1 MDKKWWTL
9 VAVCLGTFMLLLDV
23 TIVNVA
29 LPDIQR
35 SLHAS
40 FSDLQ
45 WVVDAYALTLAAL
58 LLTAGSLSDLF
69 GRRIVFVIGLVVFT
83 LGSLLCGLAQS
94 SLMLILSR
102 AGQGVG
108 GAIMFATSLALLA
121 EAFQGRERGTAFGIW
136 GSITGVA
143 VAVGPVLGGIL
154 TSGLSWQWIFF
165 VNLPIGALA
174 VAITLAKVDE
184 SRSRSARKPDWAG
197 FVTFTAALSALVYG
211 LIRSNEHGWSETGV
225 VLCFSAAFTLM
236 VLFLLLEIQTSDP
249 MFDLSLFRKP
259 TFAGGSIAAFGLS
272 ASLFALLLYIVLF
285 LQNVRGY
292 SALGTGLR
300 LLILSGGIMVAA
312 TLSGKATSKVPIRL
326 LIGPGLLLVAVGLY
340 LMGQLTVTSSWTEL
354 IPGLIVAGIGAG
366 LVNPPLASTA
376 VGVVEPAQSGMA
388 SGINSTFR
396 QVGIAT
402 GVAAL
407 GSIFGSDLASRLGV
421 DLAHSS
427 TPLSLQPGLLAKA
440 ISGGDVSGVLR
451 ASPPDSRPRLEAI
464 ISDAFVHGLDRIL
477 IIGAAIALVS
487 GLLSLL
493 LIRSKDFAAG
503 SQAHRP
509 AAAAPDESAPDAIRP
524 APEGAL
530 AFAGEVPQHHL
541 VSVGGA
547 ASPNAGSPGDSGDG
561 PPAGNSGGGS
571 LGDSG
576 VGHPNGR
583 GNGAAVGSAQAP
595 AARTP
600 GGQTLAG
607 PMTGDGA
614 LAERTTGDRA
624 PVPEP
629 DSRATRPGP
638 TTADSRDAAPGPTAA
653 DTRDAA
659 PGPTGRSVVPVAPG
673 SGESDRIVTET
684 DGSTTHELSI
694 ALTFRF
700 RGRGN
705 RRGRR

>member
-9 VAVCLGTFMLLLDV
+9 VAVCLGTFMLLLDI

-35 SLHAS
+35 NLHAS

-69 GRRIVFVIGLVVFT
+69 GRRIVFVVGLVVFT

-102 AGQGVG
+102 GGQGVG

-121 EAFQGRERGTAFGIW
+121 EAFQGKERGTAFGVW

-174 VAITLAKVDE
+174 VAITLVKVSE
-184 SRSRSARKPDWAG
+184 SRSRSARRPDWVG
-197 FVTFTAALSALVYG
+197 FVTFTAALASLVYG
-211 LIRSNEHGWSETGV
+211 LIRTNEHGWSETGV
-225 VLCFSAAFTLM
+225 VLCFCGAFVLI
-236 VLFLLLEIQTSDP
+236 VLFAVLEWRSRQP

-272 ASLFALLLYIVLF
+272 ASLFALLLYLVLF
-285 LQNVRGY
+285 LQNIRGY

-312 TLSGKATSKVPIRL
+312 TLSGRASARVPIRL

-340 LMGQLTVTSSWTEL
+340 LMSRLTATSSWTEL
-354 IPGLIVAGIGAG
+354 IPGMIVSGIGAG
-366 LVNPPLASTA
+366 LINPPLASTA
-376 VGVVEPAQSGMA
+376 VGVVEPARSGMA

-407 GSIFGSDLASRLGV
+407 GSILGSNLASRIGV
-421 DLAHSS
+421 DLAHSP
-427 TPLSLQPGLLAKA
+427 PLPLRAGPLAKA
-440 ISGGDVSGVLR
+440 ISGGNVSGVF
-451 ASPPDSRPRLEAI
+451 AATPPGRRPQLEAI
-464 ISDAFVHGLDRIL
+464 ISDAFVHGLDHIL
-477 IIGAAIALVS
+477 IIGAVVSLVS
-487 GLLSLL
+487 GLLCLL

-509 AAAAPDESAPDAIRP
+509 AAAAPAATHSGPQASPSSPDA
-524 APEGAL
+524 AGAEG
-530 AFAGEVPQHHL
+530 VPQH
-541 VSVGGA
+541 
-547 ASPNAGSPGDSGDG
+547 
-561 PPAGNSGGGS
+561 
-571 LGDSG
+571 
-576 VGHPNGR
+576 
-583 GNGAAVGSAQAP
+583 
-595 AARTP
+595 
-600 GGQTLAG
+600 
-607 PMTGDGA
+607 
-614 LAERTTGDRA
+614 
-624 PVPEP
+624 
-629 DSRATRPGP
+629 
-638 TTADSRDAAPGPTAA
+638 
-653 DTRDAA
+653 
-659 PGPTGRSVVPVAPG
+659 
-673 SGESDRIVTET
+673 
-684 DGSTTHELSI
+684 
-694 ALTFRF
+694 
-700 RGRGN
+700 
-705 RRGRR
+705 

>member
-1 MDKKWWTL
+1 MEKKWWTL

-35 SLHAS
+35 SLHSS

-94 SLMLILSR
+94 SVMLILSR
-102 AGQGVG
+102 GGQGIG
-108 GAIMFATSLALLA
+108 GAVMFATSLALLA
-121 EAFQGRERGTAFGIW
+121 DAFQGKERGTAFGIW

-143 VAVGPVLGGIL
+143 VAVGPVLGGVL

-165 VNLPIGALA
+165 VNIPIGVIA

-184 SRSRSARKPDWAG
+184 SRIRSARRPDWAG
-197 FVTFTAALSALVYG
+197 FVTFSGSLASLVYG
-211 LIRSNEHGWSETGV
+211 LIRTNEHGWSETGV
-225 VLCFSAAFTLM
+225 VLCFCAAFTLM
-236 VLFLLLEIQTSDP
+236 GLFLALESQSRQP

-312 TLSGKATSKVPIRL
+312 TLSGRATAKVPIRL

-340 LMGQLTVTSSWTEL
+340 LMGQLKATSPWTEL

-366 LVNPPLASTA
+366 LINPPLASTA

-407 GSIFGSDLASRLGV
+407 GSIFGSDLASRLGS
-421 DLAHSS
+421 DLARSS
-427 TPLSLQPGLLAKA
+427 PLHLQPGPLAKA
-440 ISGGDVSGVLR
+440 ISGGDVSSVLR
-451 ASPPDSRPRLEAI
+451 AIPAGSRPRLEAI

-477 IIGAAIALVS
+477 ILGAAVSLVA

-509 AAAAPDESAPDAIRP
+509 TAATSSEDGRQDAASAASD
-524 APEGAL
+524 GAS
-530 AFAGEVPQHHL
+530 AEAATEPQL
-541 VSVGGA
+541 VSVGTARTG
-547 ASPNAGSPGDSGDG
+547 G
-561 PPAGNSGGGS
+561 PAVSS
-571 LGDSG
+571 A
-576 VGHPNGR
+576 PNGR
-583 GNGAAVGSAQAP
+583 GGGAPTGTVRPASSSDRPSSTDGPSATDGASADRPSADRPSADGPSSTDRPSTDRRPFDGAAEAV
-595 AARTP
+595 AADGKSP
-600 GGQTLAG
+600 VNAG
-607 PMTGDGA
+607 PATSG
-614 LAERTTGDRA
+614 
-624 PVPEP
+624 PE
-629 DSRATRPGP
+629 
-638 TTADSRDAAPGPTAA
+638 AATAA
-653 DTRDAA
+653 ATEA
-659 PGPTGRSVVPVAPG
+659 VAPG
-673 SGESDRIVTET
+673 RSMVPVTPAATGDSETTGGEGDASN
-684 DGSTTHELSI
+684 SHEVSVS
-694 ALTFRF
+694 LTFRF

-705 RRGRR
+705 RRHRP

>member
-9 VAVCLGTFMLLLDV
+9 VAVCLGTFMLLLDI

-69 GRRIVFVIGLVVFT
+69 GRRIVFVVGLVVFT

-94 SLMLILSR
+94 SIMLILSR

-121 EAFQGRERGTAFGIW
+121 EAFQGKERGTAFGIW

-143 VAVGPVLGGIL
+143 VAIGPVLGGVL
-154 TSGLSWQWIFF
+154 TSGLSWRWIFF
-165 VNLPIGALA
+165 VNIPIGALA
-174 VAITLAKVDE
+174 VVITLSRVDE
-184 SRSRSARKPDWAG
+184 SRSRSVRRPDWVG
-197 FVTFTAALSALVYG
+197 FVTFTAALASLVYG

-225 VLCFSAAFTLM
+225 VLCFCAAFTLM
-236 VLFLLLEIQTSDP
+236 VLFLLLELQSSEP

-272 ASLFALLLYIVLF
+272 ASLFALLLYIVLY

-292 SALGTGLR
+292 SALGTGVR

-312 TLSGKATSKVPIRL
+312 TLSGKATTRIPIRL

-340 LMGQLTVTSSWTEL
+340 LMGQLTATSSWTKL

-366 LVNPPLASTA
+366 LINPPLASTA

-421 DLAHSS
+421 DLAHSPS
-427 TPLSLQPGLLAKA
+427 PLPLQPGILAKA

-451 ASPPDSRPRLEAI
+451 AAPPGSRRQLEAI

-477 IIGAAIALVS
+477 IIGAAISLVA

-493 LIRSKDFAAG
+493 LIRAKDFAVG

-509 AAAAPDESAPDAIRP
+509 TNVAATHQPDAAGP
-524 APEGAL
+524 APEPPVAD
-530 AFAGEVPQHHL
+530 EVAQHQL
-541 VSVGGA
+541 VSVGPPDGSAAGGGA
-547 ASPNAGSPGDSGDG
+547 GDG
-561 PPAGNSGGGS
+561 SSGSGTVSTNGRRNGATPGPVHAPTDRTREDSTPPGPAPAG
-571 LGDSG
+571 
-576 VGHPNGR
+576 R
-583 GNGAAVGSAQAP
+583 EP
-595 AARTP
+595 AS
-600 GGQTLAG
+600 
-607 PMTGDGA
+607 
-614 LAERTTGDRA
+614 
-624 PVPEP
+624 V
-629 DSRATRPGP
+629 
-638 TTADSRDAAPGPTAA
+638 
-653 DTRDAA
+653 
-659 PGPTGRSVVPVAPG
+659 GRSVVPMASPAAEGHDRDDAG
-673 SGESDRIVTET
+673 S
-684 DGSTTHELSI
+684 DGSTTHELSVS
-694 ALTFRF
+694 LTFRF
-700 RGRGN
+700 RGRGS
-705 RRGRR
+705 RRDRP

>member
-1 MDKKWWTL
+1 
-9 VAVCLGTFMLLLDV
+9 
-23 TIVNVA
+23 
-29 LPDIQR
+29 
-35 SLHAS
+35 
-40 FSDLQ
+40 
-45 WVVDAYALTLAAL
+45 
-58 LLTAGSLSDLF
+58 
-69 GRRIVFVIGLVVFT
+69 
-83 LGSLLCGLAQS
+83 
-94 SLMLILSR
+94 
-102 AGQGVG
+102 
-108 GAIMFATSLALLA
+108 
-121 EAFQGRERGTAFGIW
+121 
-136 GSITGVA
+136 
-143 VAVGPVLGGIL
+143 VLGGIL
-154 TSGLSWQWIFF
+154 TSGLSWEWIFF

-184 SRSRSARKPDWAG
+184 SRSRSARKPDWGG
-197 FVTFTAALSALVYG
+197 FVTFTAALSSLVYG

-312 TLSGKATSKVPIRL
+312 TLSGKATSQVPIRL

-340 LMGQLTVTSSWTEL
+340 LMGQLTATSSWTEL

-366 LVNPPLASTA
+366 LINPPLASTA

-427 TPLSLQPGLLAKA
+427 TPLPLQPGLLAKA

-451 ASPPDSRPRLEAI
+451 GTPPDSRPRLEAI

-487 GLLSLL
+487 GLLSLF

-509 AAAAPDESAPDAIRP
+509 TAAAPDESAPEAVRP
-524 APEGAL
+524 APEGAV

-541 VSVGGA
+541 VSVGGG
-547 ASPNAGSPGDSGDG
+547 ASPNAGSPGDYAEG
-561 PPAGNSGGGS
+561 
-571 LGDSG
+571 G
-576 VGHPNGR
+576 VGNPNGR
-583 GNGAAVGSAQAP
+583 GNGAAVGSAQAS
-595 AARTP
+595 ASRTP

-607 PMTGDGA
+607 PTTGDGA
-614 LAERTTGDRA
+614 LAERTTGDTA
-624 PVPEP
+624 LAPEP
-629 DSRATRPGP
+629 DFRATR
-638 TTADSRDAAPGPTAA
+638 PGPTAA

-659 PGPTGRSVVPVAPG
+659 PGPTTADTRESAPGPTGRSVVPVEPG
-673 SGESDRIVTET
+673 SGESDRIVTES
-684 DGSTTHELSI
+684 DRSTTHELSI
-694 ALTFRF
+694 SLTFRF
-700 RGRGN
+700 RGRGD

>member
-9 VAVCLGTFMLLLDV
+9 VAVCLGTFMLLLDI

-94 SLMLILSR
+94 SVMLILSR

-108 GAIMFATSLALLA
+108 GAVMFATSLALLA
-121 EAFQGRERGTAFGIW
+121 GAFQGKERGTAFSIW

-143 VAVGPVLGGIL
+143 VAVGPVLGGVL
-154 TSGLSWQWIFF
+154 TSGLSWPWIFF
-165 VNLPIGALA
+165 VNIPIGVLA
-174 VAITLAKVDE
+174 VAITLGKVDE
-184 SRSRSARKPDWAG
+184 SRSPSVRRPDWAG
-197 FVTFTAALSALVYG
+197 FVTFTGALASLVYG

-225 VLCFSAAFTLM
+225 VLCFCAAFTLM
-236 VLFLLLEIQTSDP
+236 VLFLLLEAQSAQP
-249 MFDLSLFRKP
+249 MFDLQLFRKP

-312 TLSGKATSKVPIRL
+312 TLSGKATAKVPIRL

-340 LMGQLTVTSSWTEL
+340 LMSQLDATSSWTEL

-366 LVNPPLASTA
+366 LINPPLASTA

-427 TPLSLQPGLLAKA
+427 PLPLQAGPLAKA

-451 ASPPDSRPRLEAI
+451 AIPPGSRPRVEAI

-477 IIGAAIALVS
+477 VIGAAIALVA

-493 LIRSKDFAAG
+493 LIRSKDFALG
-503 SQAHRP
+503 SQSHRP
-509 AAAAPDESAPDAIRP
+509 AGAGAGAGARQPDGAGAGAGVGQPDGARSAADGAVADEA
-524 APEGAL
+524 
-530 AFAGEVPQHHL
+530 PQHHL
-541 VSVGGA
+541 VGVGA
-547 ASPNAGSPGDSGDG
+547 ALAGGSGDDSADG
-561 PPAGNSGGGS
+561 PAGGT
-571 LGDSG
+571 
-576 VGHPNGR
+576 GHSNGR
-583 GNGAAVGSAQAP
+583 GDGATVGSVHAP
-595 AARTP
+595 SGLTLTGRTP
-600 GGQTLAG
+600 PDLPPPDLRPPDRMPPGG
-607 PMTGDGA
+607 
-614 LAERTTGDRA
+614 TTDHA
-624 PVPEP
+624 
-629 DSRATRPGP
+629 A
-638 TTADSRDAAPGPTAA
+638 AAPGPGDDRAGPEPATGPAA
-653 DTRDAA
+653 AGT
-659 PGPTGRSVVPVAPG
+659 GPAGPGRSLVPMAPAAT
-673 SGESDRIVTET
+673 GESDGIVTES
-684 DGSTTHELSI
+684 DGAYSHELSI
-694 ALTFRF
+694 SLTFRF

-705 RRGRR
+705 RRNRR